1 MDKVVTYQ
9 AAVRRVL
16 EAYATPSQQGDVETE
31 VIADEAGDH
40 YLLVYVGW
48 RGNQR
53 VRGCTMHLDI
63 KGGKVWIQHDGTER
77 GLASELMELGVP
89 REDIVL
95 GFRAPAR
102 RKYTEFAE
110 S

>member
-1 MDKVVTYQ
+1 
-9 AAVRRVL
+9 VL
-16 EAYATPSQQGDVETE
+16 ETYASPPPRGDVEAQI
-31 VIADEAGDH
+31 IADDAGGH
-40 YLLVYVGW
+40 YLLMYVGW

-53 VRGCTMHLDI
+53 VRGCTMHVDVRGEKI
-63 KGGKVWIQHDGTER
+63 WIQHDGTER
-77 GLASELMELGVP
+77 GIATDLLELGVP

-102 RKYTEFAE
+102 RKHTEFAE